1 MMRYLRFILR
11 RPQPERAEDDPV
23 RVSEELVRESNW
35 RTELSNRLIE
45 EIREKRSVAD
55 ALWDART
62 ARWERDH
69 K

>member
-1 MMRYLRFILR
+1 MLRYLRFLFR
-11 RPQPERAEDDPV
+11 LPKPDRADDDPV
-23 RVSEELVRESNW
+23 VISEELIRENNW
-35 RTELSNRLIE
+35 RTEITNRLIE